1 MDKKG
6 EKIRVGI
13 IYSAESILFLLAAT
27 LLGMG
32 FREIGFTE
40 TNVVLLYILAVFIT
54 ASLTRGYLWGILSSV
69 AATLTFNYFFTKPY
83 HSLQFYD
90 AGYMVTFAVMTVVAL
105 VTSALTSREKENA
118 KKALERERQTQALYL
133 LTSHLTEAKELSDA
147 AETAVSVIS
156 DLLDCRAACL
166 CYDET
171 GEPEKTFLQRTEE
184 GKLVR
189 RRLEN
194 GEEVKKRLENLRDP
208 FYAGEEFYDWPVY
221 GGEGILG
228 VVRIPGE
235 KAEAFEETQKIFLHS
250 MLECVA
256 LAMDRILAV
265 RKQVRSRQQ
274 IQQERYRGNL
284 LRAISHD
291 LRTPLSG
298 IMGTSEMIMDMSK
311 KEDPRFDLAEGIHK
325 DAIWLHSLVETF

>member
-156 DLLDCRAACL
+156 DLRNGG
-166 CYDET
+166 T
-171 GEPEKTFLQRTEE
+171 GKNISSEN
-184 GKLVR
+184 R
-189 RRLEN
+189 RRKACKKKA
-194 GEEVKKRLENLRDP
+194 GKRRRSEEK
-208 FYAGEEFYDWPVY
+208 AGKPPGSFLC
-221 GGEGILG
+221 GRGIL
-228 VVRIPGE
+228 
-235 KAEAFEETQKIFLHS
+235 
-250 MLECVA
+250 
-256 LAMDRILAV
+256 
-265 RKQVRSRQQ
+265 
-274 IQQERYRGNL
+274 
-284 LRAISHD
+284 
-291 LRTPLSG
+291 
-298 IMGTSEMIMDMSK
+298 
-311 KEDPRFDLAEGIHK
+311 
-325 DAIWLHSLVETF
+325 

>member
-171 GEPEKTFLQRTEE
+171 GDRKS
-184 GKLVR
+184 
-189 RRLEN
+189 
-194 GEEVKKRLENLRDP
+194 
-208 FYAGEEFYDWPVY
+208 
-221 GGEGILG
+221 
-228 VVRIPGE
+228 VV
-235 KAEAFEETQKIFLHS
+235 
-250 MLECVA
+250 
-256 LAMDRILAV
+256 
-265 RKQVRSRQQ
+265 
-274 IQQERYRGNL
+274 
-284 LRAISHD
+284 
-291 LRTPLSG
+291 
-298 IMGTSEMIMDMSK
+298 
-311 KEDPRFDLAEGIHK
+311 
-325 DAIWLHSLVETF
+325 